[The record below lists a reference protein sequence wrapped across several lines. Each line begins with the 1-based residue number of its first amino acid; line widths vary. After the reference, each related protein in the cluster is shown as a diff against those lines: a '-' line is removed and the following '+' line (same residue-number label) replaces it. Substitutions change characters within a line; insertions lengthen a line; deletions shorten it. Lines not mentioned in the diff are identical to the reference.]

1 MCVKPESQ
9 SKWTVEMAVYGK
21 PGKRS
26 CCFPP
31 FPQTLG
37 IERTDSH
44 IPTATT
50 TTSMNISQNPSK
62 PKPGE
67 MMHNI
72 TTQVG
77 QIKWSK
83 WATPE

>member
-1 MCVKPESQ
+1 VATSRGRGNDGLWKAWEND
-9 SKWTVEMAVYGK
+9 KTV
-21 PGKRS
+21 
-26 CCFPP
+26 FP
-31 FPQTLG
+31 TLPPALG
-37 IERTDSH
+37 NRCGDSH
-44 IPTATT
+44 ITTATT
-50 TTSMNISQNPSK
+50 TTGMNISQNPSK

>member
-1 MCVKPESQ
+1 ME
-9 SKWTVEMAVYGK
+9 
-21 PGKRS
+21 KRWN
-26 CCFPP
+26 CFS
-31 FPQTLG
+31 TLTTALG
-37 IERTDSH
+37 NRCGDSH
-44 IPTATT
+44 ITTAAT

>member
-1 MCVKPESQ
+1 
-9 SKWTVEMAVYGK
+9 
-21 PGKRS
+21 
-26 CCFPP
+26 
-31 FPQTLG
+31 
-37 IERTDSH
+37 
-44 IPTATT
+44 
-50 TTSMNISQNPSK
+50 MNISKTRQTK
-62 PKPGE
+62 TKE